1 MIILVEKIDK
11 NVTRFCFN
19 SDINHRFLG
28 DASLSLITHVKIVNH
43 CVLNY
48 GQILFKKKPLIFV

>member
-11 NVTRFCFN
+11 NVARFCFD

-28 DASLSLITHVKIVNH
+28 GDSLLLITHVKIVNH

-48 GQILFKKKPLIFV
+48 G